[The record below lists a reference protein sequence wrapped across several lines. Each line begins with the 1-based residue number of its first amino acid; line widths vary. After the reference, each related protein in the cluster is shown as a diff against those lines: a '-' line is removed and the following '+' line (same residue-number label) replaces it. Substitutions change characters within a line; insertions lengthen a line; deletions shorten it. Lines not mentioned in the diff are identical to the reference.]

1 MNTAQNHFAA
11 VRAVEG
17 DDPERLAALRGEWS
31 DLFEAAGS
39 PNPFL
44 SWEWQYTWW
53 RTFARRRGVWI
64 LEARDHGGRLV
75 GLLTLCA
82 RVSLGGARRFTLL
95 GGGIGGADGL
105 DALVRPGCGP
115 AVRAAFA
122 QVIASSLGR
131 WDVLDLEDLPCGT
144 STIPALRAALIPRG
158 VKCGVEPRFA
168 CPGFAVRGTFAVH
181 LAGMRRRETCL
192 RRRRWFERQPGFRI
206 EVAERPEAVPEAV
219 EDFLRL
225 HHLRWDP
232 VGGSGGIPRGLTEDF
247 HRDVAPLLAER
258 GWLRLYRLL
267 VGGRSVAAVYGIEV
281 GGRFYYYQS
290 GLDPAWAAR
299 SPGLV
304 LLART
309 VEDAYARRLTDYDFL
324 RGSEPHKLDWAGDR
338 RETCALRLR
347 APGLRSA
354 AGAAAE
360 EVFRAAREAARAIAP
375 QRMWST
381 LRRMR
386 RSVTAN
392 GLSSVLHGWLGG
404 EGHGR
409 APVGRDDGPEPVT
422 AGGGGAVGVSGAQP
436 PTSMTAKPAA
446 ARVAS
451 ACAEGAAAG
460 T

>member
-1 MNTAQNHFAA
+1 MNVARNHVVA
-11 VRAVEG
+11 VRAAES
-17 DDPERLAALRGEWS
+17 DAPERLAALRGEWS

-44 SWEWQYTWW
+44 SWEWQYAWW
-53 RTFARRRGVWI
+53 RTFAQRRAVWI
-64 LEARDHGGRLV
+64 LEAREEGGRLA

-82 RVSLGGARRFTLL
+82 RGSVGGARRFGFL
-95 GGGIGGADGL
+95 GGGVGGADGL
-105 DALVRPGCGP
+105 DALVRPGCGQ

-122 QVIASSLGR
+122 QAIAHSLRR

-158 VKCGVEPRFA
+158 VKYAVEPRFA
-168 CPGFAVRGTFAVH
+168 CPGFAVRGTFAAH

-206 EVAERPEAVPEAV
+206 EVAERPEEVPEAI
-219 EDFLRL
+219 EDFFRL

-232 VGGSGGIPRGLTEDF
+232 EGGSDGIPRGRTEDF
-247 HRDVAPLLAER
+247 HRDVARLLAAR
-258 GWLRLYRLL
+258 GWLRLYRL
-267 VGGRSVAAVYGIEV
+267 VVAGRSVAAVYGFEV

-290 GLDPAWAAR
+290 GRDPAWAAR

-304 LLART
+304 LVART

-347 APGLRSA
+347 APGLRSE

-360 EVFRAAREAARAIAP
+360 EVFRAARGAARAVAP
-375 QRMWST
+375 ERVWTT
-381 LRRMR
+381 LRRIR
-386 RSVTAN
+386 RSVTVN
-392 GLSSVLHGWLGG
+392 GLSALHLGLGDERGGRVPG
-404 EGHGR
+404 EG
-409 APVGRDDGPEPVT
+409 T
-422 AGGGGAVGVSGAQP
+422 
-436 PTSMTAKPAA
+436 
-446 ARVAS
+446 
-451 ACAEGAAAG
+451 
-460 T
+460 